1 MMYQA
6 FQVQSDVLGPVRLM
20 AQVANGWLTQPL
32 MSDAPGAR
40 AVAAALEL
48 VARAGTTHSR
58 PPFGIDKVMVEGVE
72 VAVHEEA
79 AIRDPFCTLLHFRK
93 NIDFEQPKL
102 LLAAPMSGHFA
113 TLLRNTVEV
122 LSRDHDVYI
131 TDWHNARDVSLLY
144 GKFDFDD
151 YIESVIRYLQFLGP
165 GSHVMAV
172 CQPSVPVMAAV
183 ALMAADN
190 DPAQP
195 RTMTLMGGP
204 IDTRINETE
213 VNRMAK
219 SREFDWFERNVITTV
234 PMRYAGAFRRVYPG
248 FIQLASFM
256 AMNLDRHINAHV
268 ELFKKAANGDH
279 KGANVTR
286 EFYDEYF
293 AVMDM
298 PAEFYLQTIK
308 NVFQDHLLPRDLLN
322 SRGRK
327 IEPKAIRKVGLM
339 TVEGERDDICSVGQT
354 YSAQELC
361 SSLSPSRRSHHLQ
374 PSVGHYGLF
383 AGRRWENEI
392 YPRVKE
398 FIRLHR

>member
-1 MMYQA
+1 MYQA
-6 FQVQSDVLGPVRLM
+6 FQAQNDLLGPIRLM
-20 AQVANGWLTQPL
+20 AQFANGWLSQPIV
-32 MSDAPGAR
+32 SDAPGVR

-58 PPFGIDKVMVEGVE
+58 PPFAIHKVNVEGTE
-72 VAVHEEA
+72 VPVFEEA
-79 AIRDPFCTLLHFRK
+79 VLREPFCTLLHFRK
-93 NIDFEQPKL
+93 EIDFDQPKV

-113 TLLRNTVEV
+113 TLLRSTVEV
-122 LSRDHDVYI
+122 LLRDHDVYV
-131 TDWHNARDVSLLY
+131 TDWHNARDVSLLH
-144 GKFDFDD
+144 GRFDFDD
-151 YIESVIRYLQFLGP
+151 YIDSIVRYLRFLGP

-172 CQPSVPVMAAV
+172 CQPSVPVLAAV

-195 RTMTLMGGP
+195 RTMIVMGGP

-213 VNRMAK
+213 VNRMAH
-219 SREFDWFERNVITTV
+219 SRSYDWFERNVITSV

-268 ELFKKAANGDH
+268 ELFKKVANGDQA
-279 KGANVTR
+279 GANVTR
-286 EFYDEYF
+286 DFYDEYF

-308 NVFQDHLLPRDLLN
+308 DVFQEHRLPRGIMV
-322 SRGRK
+322 SRGRPV
-327 IEPKAIRKVGLM
+327 EPRAIRRTGLM

-354 YSAQELC
+354 YAAQDLC

-374 PSVGHYGLF
+374 PGAGHYGLF
-383 AGRRWENEI
+383 SGRRWENEI

>member
-1 MMYQA
+1 MYQA
-6 FQVQSDVLGPVRLM
+6 QADML
-20 AQVANGWLTQPL
+20 QP
-32 MSDAPGAR
+32 MR
-40 AVAAALEL
+40 AL
-48 VARAGTTHSR
+48 ARAGTAFARMTDLGSQTPAFMRQFAAGCGILEDAGMTHAR
-58 PPFGIDKVMVEGVE
+58 PDYGIDTVRVGDAD
-72 VAVHEEA
+72 VAVTEEIA
-79 AIRDPFCTLLHFRK
+79 LDTPFASLLHFRK
-93 NIDFEQPKL
+93 DIPEQQPRVL
-102 LLAAPMSGHFA
+102 LVAPMSGHFA
-113 TLLRNTVEV
+113 TLLRGTVRT
-122 LSRDHDVYI
+122 LLRDHDVYI
-131 TDWHNARDVSLLY
+131 TDWKNARDVPLAD
-144 GKFDFDD
+144 GTFDLDSFVEHL
-151 YIESVIRYLQFLGP
+151 ILFMETVGP
-165 GSHVMAV
+165 GGHLVAV
-172 CQPSVPVMAAV
+172 CQPTVAALAAV
-183 ALMAADN
+183 AVMAEDRN
-190 DPAQP
+190 PAQP
-195 RTMTLMGGP
+195 RSMTLMAGP
-204 IDTRINETE
+204 IDTRINPTK
-213 VNRMAK
+213 VNELAK
-219 SREFDWFERNVITTV
+219 SKPIEWFAENLIGTV
-234 PMRYAGAFRRVYPG
+234 PWRYKGGGRRVYPG
-248 FIQLASFM
+248 FLQLSGFM

-308 NVFQDHLLPRDLLN
+308 NVFQDHLLPRDLLS

-327 IEPKAIRKVGLM
+327 IEPKAIRKIGLM

-361 SSLSPSRRSHHLQ
+361 SALSPSRRSHHLQ

>member
-1 MMYQA
+1 MYQA
-6 FQVQSDVLGPVRLM
+6 FQAQSDILGPIRLM
-20 AQVANGWLTQPL
+20 AQFANGWLTQPFV
-32 MSDAPGAR
+32 SDAPGAR
-40 AVAAALEL
+40 AMAAALEL

-58 PPFGIDKVMVEGVE
+58 PPFAIHKVKVEGVE
-72 VAVHEEA
+72 VPVFEEA
-79 AIRDPFCTLLHFRK
+79 ALREPFCTLLHFRK
-93 NIDFEQPKL
+93 EIDFDQPKIL
-102 LLAAPMSGHFA
+102 VAAPMSGHFA
-113 TLLRNTVEV
+113 TLLRSTVDV
-122 LSRDHDVYI
+122 LLRDHDVYI
-131 TDWHNARDVSLLY
+131 TDWHNARDVSLLH
-144 GKFDFDD
+144 GRFDFDD
-151 YIESVIRYLQFLGP
+151 FIDTIVRQLQFLGP

-172 CQPSVPVMAAV
+172 CQPSVPVLAAV

-219 SREFDWFERNVITTV
+219 SRPYEWFERNVITNV

-268 ELFKKAANGDH
+268 ELFKKAANGDQA
-279 KGANVTR
+279 GADVTR
-286 EFYDEYF
+286 DFYDEYF

-298 PAEFYLQTIK
+298 PAEFYLQTVK
-308 NVFQDHLLPRDLLN
+308 TVFQEHLLPRDIMV
-322 SRGRK
+322 SRNRRV
-327 IEPKAIRKVGLM
+327 EPRAIRKTGLM

-361 SSLSPSRRSHHLQ
+361 SALSPSRRSHHLQ

>member
-1 MMYQA
+1 MYQA
-6 FQVQSDVLGPVRLM
+6 FQAQSDILGPIRLM
-20 AQVANGWLTQPL
+20 AQVANGWLTQPFV
-32 MSDAPGAR
+32 SDAPGAR
-40 AVAAALEL
+40 AMAAALEL

-58 PPFGIDKVMVEGVE
+58 PPFAIHKVKVEGVE
-72 VAVHEEA
+72 VPVFEEA
-79 AIRDPFCTLLHFRK
+79 ALREPFCTLLHFRK
-93 NIDFEQPKL
+93 EIDFDQPKVL
-102 LLAAPMSGHFA
+102 VAAPMSGHFA
-113 TLLRNTVEV
+113 TLLRSTVDV
-122 LSRDHDVYI
+122 LLRDHDVYI
-131 TDWHNARDVSLLY
+131 TDWHNARDVSLLH
-144 GKFDFDD
+144 GRFDFDD
-151 YIESVIRYLQFLGP
+151 FIDTIVRQLRFLGP

-172 CQPSVPVMAAV
+172 CQPSVPVLAAV

-219 SREFDWFERNVITTV
+219 SRPYEWFERNVITNV

-268 ELFKKAANGDH
+268 ELFKKAANGDQA
-279 KGANVTR
+279 GANVTR
-286 EFYDEYF
+286 DFYDEYF
-293 AVMDM
+293 SVMDM
-298 PAEFYLQTIK
+298 PAEFYLETVRT
-308 NVFQDHLLPRDLLN
+308 VFQEHLLPRELMV
-322 SRGRK
+322 SRGRQV
-327 IEPKAIRKVGLM
+327 EPRAIRKTGLM

-361 SSLSPSRRSHHLQ
+361 SALSPSRRSHHLQ

>member
-6 FQVQSDVLGPVRLM
+6 FQAQSDILGPIRLM
-20 AQVANGWLTQPL
+20 AQFANGWLTQPFV
-32 MSDAPGAR
+32 SDAPGAR
-40 AVAAALEL
+40 AMAAALEL

-58 PPFGIDKVMVEGVE
+58 PPFAIHKVKVEGVE
-72 VAVHEEA
+72 VPVFEEA
-79 AIRDPFCTLLHFRK
+79 ALREPFCTLLHFRK
-93 NIDFEQPKL
+93 EIDFDQPKIL
-102 LLAAPMSGHFA
+102 VAAPMSGHFA
-113 TLLRNTVEV
+113 TLLRSTVDV
-122 LSRDHDVYI
+122 LLRDHDVYI
-131 TDWHNARDVSLLY
+131 TDWHNARDVSLLH
-144 GKFDFDD
+144 GRFDFDD
-151 YIESVIRYLQFLGP
+151 FIDTIVRQLQFLGP

-172 CQPSVPVMAAV
+172 CQPSVPVLAAV

-219 SREFDWFERNVITTV
+219 SRPYEWFERNVITNV

-268 ELFKKAANGDH
+268 ELFKKAANGDQA
-279 KGANVTR
+279 GADVTR
-286 EFYDEYF
+286 DFYDEYF

-298 PAEFYLQTIK
+298 PAEFYLQTVK
-308 NVFQDHLLPRDLLN
+308 TVFQEHLLPRDIMV
-322 SRGRK
+322 SRNRRV
-327 IEPKAIRKVGLM
+327 EPRAIRKTGLM

-361 SSLSPSRRSHHLQ
+361 SALSPSRRSHHLQ